1 MVIDD
6 IFKENVKNSF
16 KKAREH
22 MDELEIQIKEQNKE
36 ITALKDKIEEL
47 LNKFYDYKLKN
58 EILNDKI
65 STGNEGVLNKQTN
78 KQTVKQTNKQLN
90 KQTIIDQTGEISK
103 FQLNIEEY
111 FRTLTKQELLV
122 FLTIYQLEEELN
134 RKIKFSDIS
143 SRLKLSES
151 CIRGYIKR
159 LLQKG
164 MPLIRT
170 KINNKI
176 VLISLS
182 PGFRDLNLK
191 NKLSD
196 IYYESDSEQTRLF
209 DNL

>member
-1 MVIDD
+1 MVTDD
-6 IFKENVKNSF
+6 IFVENVRNSF
-16 KKAREH
+16 KKVKE
-22 MDELEIQIKEQNKE
+22 DIENIENQIKSQKEDILSLKKE
-36 ITALKDKIEEL
+36 IKDFFTVLSKLESKNDNKTEE
-47 LNKFYDYKLKN
+47 
-58 EILNDKI
+58 I

-90 KQTIIDQTGEISK
+90 KQNILDQTGEISK

-122 FLTIYQLEEELN
+122 FLTIYQWEEELN

-143 SRLKLSES
+143 SRLNLSES

-164 MPLIRT
+164 MPLVRT

-182 PGFRDLNLK
+182 QGFRDLNLK

>member
-134 RKIKFSDIS
+134 RKIKFLDIS
-143 SRLKLSES
+143 SRLNLSES

-164 MPLIRT
+164 MPLVRT

-196 IYYESDSEQTRLF
+196 IYYESDSEQTKLF

>member
-36 ITALKDKIEEL
+36 ITALKDKIKEL
-47 LNKFYDYKLKN
+47 LNEFYNYKLKN
-58 EILNDKI
+58 EILNEEI
-65 STGNEGVLNKQTN
+65 SIGNEGDLNKQTN

>member
-36 ITALKDKIEEL
+36 ITALKDKIKEL
-47 LNKFYDYKLKN
+47 LNEFYNYKLKN
-58 EILNDKI
+58 EILNEEI
-65 STGNEGVLNKQTN
+65 SIGNEGVLNKQTN

>member
-170 KINNKI
+170 KIKYKI

>member
-1 MVIDD
+1 MVTDD
-6 IFKENVKNSF
+6 IFVENVRNSF
-16 KKAREH
+16 KKAKE
-22 MDELEIQIKEQNKE
+22 DIENLENQIKSQKEDISSLKKEISKIFDILLEIKSKNDIKTEE
-36 ITALKDKIEEL
+36 ISI
-47 LNKFYDYKLKN
+47 
-58 EILNDKI
+58 
-65 STGNEGVLNKQTN
+65 GNEGVLNKQTN
-78 KQTVKQTNKQLN
+78 KQTVKQTNNQLN
-90 KQTIIDQTGEISK
+90 KQTILDQTGEISK

-143 SRLKLSES
+143 SRLNLSES

>member
-22 MDELEIQIKEQNKE
+22 MDKLEIQIKEQNKE
-36 ITALKDKIEEL
+36 ITALKDKIKEL
-47 LNKFYDYKLKN
+47 LNEFYNYKLKN
-58 EILNDKI
+58 EILNEEI
-65 STGNEGVLNKQTN
+65 SIGNEGVLNKQTN

-143 SRLKLSES
+143 SRLNLSES

-164 MPLIRT
+164 MPLART